1 MVGVF
6 LALGIIGG
14 ISILGTGG
22 LLSQSANSADG
33 GAPALDAPQAELLA
47 PAPEAD
53 FVEPPLAPEP
63 EDAPQPLP
71 AERVADVDA
80 PAEVVEEAAAA
91 GEAALEQEA
100 PIIPEVDLQVEQVD
114 LAKDVG
120 LPAGGALTRI
130 FSILVLSASFPLN
143 MTLHIGWPKYID
155 ECNRF
160 KLWSSA
166 WIRQY

>member
-1 MVGVF
+1 MSTQRSSALQGIVGVF

-80 PAEVVEEAAAA
+80 PAEVVEEAAA
-91 GEAALEQEA
+91 GEAAPEQEP
-100 PIIPEVDLQVEQVD
+100 PIIPQVDLQVEQVD
-114 LAKDVG
+114 LANDVG
-120 LPAGGALTRI
+120 LPARDLTRI
-130 FSILVLSASFPLN
+130 FSILVLSAGVGLAVMLSMIFVQ
-143 MTLHIGWPKYID
+143 
-155 ECNRF
+155 RR
-160 KLWSSA
+160 S
-166 WIRQY
+166 